1 MKRQIISA
9 LMLALSSSLSA
20 QQDPQYNLYQFN
32 QLVINPAYAGARD
45 ALQVTGAHRQ
55 QWLGFPGAPVT
66 TCLSVHS
73 PVMQQKL
80 GVGLT
85 LVNDEIGPRNVMS
98 AYGNVAYILR
108 LNSRLK
114 LSFGVNAGYNRY
126 QFKFTEVKFYNGE
139 SPAELYQNVTPGSLD
154 INSGLFLRS
163 SSFFVGV
170 SATHLNAPNVY
181 TYEPVTP
188 GSGKFSYR
196 LKTHLFV
203 MGGYSLPMGDNTI
216 FAPTLLYK
224 QIGDVRT
231 ADVNLNFLLFKK
243 LWLGAFYR
251 HGYGV
256 GGLMQYFITKTLKA
270 GYSYDTGLQ
279 DAGRLGGSHEIMLG
293 FDFIQEKSRFINPR
307 FL

>member
-1 MKRQIISA
+1 MKKAAFAIV
-9 LMLALSSSLSA
+9 LLTLAGSVKG

-45 ALQVTGAHRQ
+45 ALQVIGAHRQ

-73 PVMQQKL
+73 PVFKQKL

-85 LVNDEIGPRNVMS
+85 IVSDEIGPRNVVS
-98 AYGNVAYILR
+98 AYGNIAYILK

-114 LSFGVNAGYNRY
+114 LSFGVNGGYNRY

-139 SPAELYQNVTPGSLD
+139 SPAELYQNITPGSLD

-163 SSFFVGV
+163 NTFFVGV
-170 SATHLNAPNVY
+170 SATHLNSPNVY

-188 GSGKFSYR
+188 NSGKFSYR

-203 MGGYSLPMGDNTI
+203 MAGVSVPIGDNAI
-216 FAPTLLYK
+216 FAPTVLYK
-224 QIGDVRT
+224 QVNT
-231 ADVNLNFLLFKK
+231 VWAD
-243 LWLGAFYR
+243 
-251 HGYGV
+251 
-256 GGLMQYFITKTLKA
+256 
-270 GYSYDTGLQ
+270 
-279 DAGRLGGSHEIMLG
+279 
-293 FDFIQEKSRFINPR
+293 
-307 FL
+307 